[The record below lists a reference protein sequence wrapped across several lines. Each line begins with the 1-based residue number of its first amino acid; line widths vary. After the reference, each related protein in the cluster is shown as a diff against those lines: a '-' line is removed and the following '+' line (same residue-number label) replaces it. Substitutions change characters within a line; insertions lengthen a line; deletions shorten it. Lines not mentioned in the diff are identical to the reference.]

1 MKNNG
6 QKNKRGGAKP
16 SAMLSDLRWI
26 RTRRKWLEEDTRLIN
41 KEREGSTA
49 SFCAKNVV
57 HVCVIAEVA
66 SAWVCVHG
74 ALGEDM
80 FACESATALA
90 CDVVVGEGAVFE
102 GVHQESVMFAFFV
115 LFVLLL
121 LFSGEKSKIQKSIDY
136 FSKANPSTFSILFF
150 MLFNFFLYFFRPF
163 TKIDRKSVV

>member
-1 MKNNG
+1 MCVYIKSDMKNNG
-6 QKNKRGGAKP
+6 QKTKRGGAKP

-26 RTRRKWLEEDTRLIN
+26 RTRRKWLEEDTRLVN

-74 ALGEDM
+74 ALGEDV

-102 GVHQESVMFAFFV
+102 GVTGSEVVVGEASGPGGVELPVESLPLPHPFHSSTV
-115 LFVLLL
+115 LRLVP
-121 LFSGEKSKIQKSIDY
+121 I
-136 FSKANPSTFSILFF
+136 T
-150 MLFNFFLYFFRPF
+150 
-163 TKIDRKSVV
+163 